1 MQGVEIPEET
11 KRAASA
17 PASAHTP
24 APAPAPAPVP
34 ASAAEINRPPSRSRR
49 GPGQLQL

>member
-11 KRAASA
+11 KRPASVSALTPGSASA
-17 PASAHTP
+17 
-24 APAPAPAPVP
+24 VV
-34 ASAAEINRPPSRSRR
+34 AAEINRPPSRSRR